1 MKNFLDIYPE
11 FGYIHPLLP
20 REIKEWLDQFCESYE
35 FYILI
40 DKLLTN
46 CFKTQK
52 VENETVSLF
61 LGYAGFFSGN
71 SVLIKRIL
79 HEDAQNQFSI
89 PQGYLLSATIGEEL
103 PKITS
108 LTPILKE
115 IYLLISIAWF
125 EFREGQY
132 SRVIGLLSNIS
143 IDLEKE
149 DPLFTTIYSFILLL
163 AFIETRDISAAEN
176 LKDRVLKQ
184 LNQIRIK
191 NHRFYSGFLEMALGI
206 YHRYAGDFERS
217 RKFLDSGYIKFKVFS
232 NYYFLFHI
240 GENLG
245 LLSQKE
251 KNYEKACEIFKD
263 LLKMRKNFQI
273 EEIDPFL
280 IYRVVTNLA
289 DLSYEL
295 GDLDLAV
302 TYAEEAVSLFQRFK
316 LPSLDAVFQLSQLYS
331 IQGFID
337 KAKEN
342 LEKGLNLP
350 WISQKEIEDPD
361 YYRVLATIEKYAC
374 NFGLALEFYDHALK
388 NYKKSRDLSNILEC
402 LAEEIILHL
411 EIFFW
416 RKQSKILEEA
426 ILLADEFRAL
436 VEGQEILGWSY
447 TSKVIQAIPR
457 AFSGDPMAKK
467 LLEEAQKSKDIN
479 FFGLEHKKLLN
490 IDIMNLSTSPL
501 DALNAIEFLTSLQ
514 NRAHRDSWT
523 IEEKKTNL
531 QLLVVLDSESSL
543 PIFLYYFDQSLDLD
557 RLLISGLISAINT
570 MSLTLSL
577 KELNEIHYQ
586 DSLVLIAHRH
596 PLLFALICDE
606 QANIGIRLK
615 FLQFRENFPEIN
627 QIPTQTFQIDLSEST
642 EIQKLVQDIFHS

>member
-1 MKNFLDIYPE
+1 
-11 FGYIHPLLP
+11 
-20 REIKEWLDQFCESYE
+20 
-35 FYILI
+35 
-40 DKLLTN
+40 
-46 CFKTQK
+46 
-52 VENETVSLF
+52 
-61 LGYAGFFSGN
+61 
-71 SVLIKRIL
+71 
-79 HEDAQNQFSI
+79 
-89 PQGYLLSATIGEEL
+89 
-103 PKITS
+103 
-108 LTPILKE
+108 
-115 IYLLISIAWF
+115 WF

-143 IDLEKE
+143 IDIEKE
-149 DPLFTTIYSFILLL
+149 DPLFTTLYSFILLL
-163 AFIETRDISAAEN
+163 AFIESRESPAAEN
-176 LKDRVLKQ
+176 LKERVVKQ
-184 LNQIRIK
+184 LNQNK
-191 NHRFYSGFLEMALGI
+191 FKDHRFYSGFLEMALGI
-206 YHRYAGDFERS
+206 YHNRYGDLEKS
-217 RKFLDSGYIKFKVFS
+217 RKFLESSYVKFKVFS

-251 KNYEKACEIFKD
+251 RDYEKAVEIFKD
-263 LLKMRKNFQI
+263 LLKMRKSLQTL
-273 EEIDPFL
+273 EIDPFL
-280 IYRVVTNLA
+280 IYRVVNNLA

-302 TYAEEAVSLFQRFK
+302 TYAKEAVDLFQQFK
-316 LPSLDAVFQLSQLYS
+316 LPSLDAIFQLSQLYS

-342 LEKGLNLP
+342 LENGLNQD
-350 WISQKEIEDPD
+350 WISRKEIDDPD

-374 NFGLALEFYDHALK
+374 NFGLALEYYNHALRK
-388 NYKKSRDLSNILEC
+388 YKKSRDISNILEC
-402 LAEEIILHL
+402 LADEIILHL

-416 RKQSKILEEA
+416 RKQGKVLEEA
-426 ILLADEFRAL
+426 ILLADEFRSL
-436 VEGQEILGWSY
+436 VEGQEIKGWSY

-514 NRAHRDSWT
+514 NRAHRDSWI

-543 PIFLYYFDQSLDLD
+543 PIFLYYFDRSLNLD

-570 MSLTLSL
+570 MSRTLSL

-615 FLQFRENFPEIN
+615 FLQLRETFPDIN
-627 QIPTQTFQIDLSEST
+627 QIPTQNFQIDLSEST
-642 EIQKLVQDIFHS
+642 EIQKLVQDIFYN

>member
-1 MKNFLDIYPE
+1 MKTFLDIYPE
-11 FGYIHPLLP
+11 FDYIHPLLP
-20 REIKEWLDQFCESYE
+20 GEIKDWLDQFCETFD

-40 DKLLTN
+40 DKLLTYCIKN
-46 CFKTQK
+46 QK
-52 VENETVSLF
+52 FDNETISLF
-61 LGYAGFFSGN
+61 LGYTGFFSGN

-79 HEDAQNQFSI
+79 HEDAQNQFTL
-89 PQGYLLSATIGEEL
+89 PMGYLLSATAGEEL

-115 IYLLISIAWF
+115 IYLLITIAWY

-149 DPLFTTIYSFILLL
+149 DPLFTTVYSFILLL
-163 AFIETRDISAAEN
+163 AFIETRNTPAAEN
-176 LKDRVLKQ
+176 LKERVIKQ
-184 LNQIRIK
+184 LNQNRVK
-191 NHRFYSGFLEMALGI
+191 AHRFYSGFLEMALGI
-206 YHRYAGDFERS
+206 YYNRFNDFEKS
-217 RKFLDSGYIKFKVFS
+217 RKFLESSYEKLKVFS

-251 KNYEKACEIFKD
+251 RDYEKACEIFKD
-263 LLKMRKNFQI
+263 LLKMRKNLQI

-280 IYRVVTNLA
+280 IYRVITNLS

-302 TYAEEAVSLFQRFK
+302 TYAEEAVNLFQNFK
-316 LPSLDAVFQLSQLYS
+316 LPSLDGVFQLSQLYA

-342 LEKGLNLP
+342 LEKGLNQA
-350 WISQKEIEDPD
+350 WVSQKEIKDPD
-361 YYRVLATIEKYAC
+361 YYRVLAIIEKYAC

-388 NYKKSRDLSNILEC
+388 NFKKSRDISNILEC

-416 RKQSKILEEA
+416 CKQNKILEEA
-426 ILLADEFRAL
+426 ILLADEFRSL
-436 VEGQEILGWSY
+436 VEGQEIKGWSY
-447 TSKVIQAIPR
+447 TSKVMQAIPR
-457 AFSGDPMAKK
+457 AFSGDPTAKK

-479 FFGLEHKKLLN
+479 FFGIEHKKLLG
-490 IDIMNLSTSPL
+490 IDIMNLSASPL

-514 NRAHRDSWT
+514 NRAHRDSWS

-543 PIFLYYFDQSLDLD
+543 PIFLYYFDRSLDLD

-570 MSLTLSL
+570 MSRTLSL

-606 QANIGIRLK
+606 QASIGIRLK
-615 FLQFRENFPEIN
+615 FLQFRDNFPDIS
-627 QIPTQTFQIDLSEST
+627 QIPTENFQIDLSESS
-642 EIQKLVQDIFHS
+642 EIQKLVQDVFHS